1 MVYNWGIGLQSSKES
16 QVIERNGYT
25 MSQLLKTITT
35 SAPTTDIPFNR
46 PCLLGNELV
55 NMMEC
60 LDQGHLSGNGDFT
73 KRCERFFEERFGFKK
88 ALLTTSCTDALE
100 MTALLMNLQP
110 GDEVIMP
117 SFTFVSTANAFLL
130 RGAKIVFA
138 DSEADTPNIDV
149 QKLEALITEKTRAV
163 VVVHYAGM
171 ACNMDALLALT
182 QRHHLFLIEDAAHA
196 IDAYYKGKTLGSF
209 GQMST
214 FSFHETKNIICGEGG
229 LLAVNDPALID
240 RAEIIREKGTNRTA
254 FFRGQVDKYT
264 WQDIGS
270 SFLPADYVAA
280 FLWAQLENMAQ
291 IQSRRLEIW
300 RHYEQLL
307 KPLAEKGL
315 AQLPKIPQHAS
326 NNAHMFYLV
335 CNSLEQRTY
344 IIDTLKKDK
353 IQAVFHY
360 LPLHESP
367 YYGPHHDGRNLENVT
382 RYADCLLRLP
392 LYYDLT
398 PELVERVAKVVIAA
412 CVSFE
417 LASRER

>member
-1 MVYNWGIGLQSSKES
+1 
-16 QVIERNGYT
+16 

-35 SAPTTDIPFNR
+35 SAPTTDIPFNK

-130 RGAKIVFA
+130 RGAKIVFT
-138 DSEADTPNIDV
+138 DSETDTPNIDV
-149 QKLEALITEKTRAV
+149 SKLEALITEKTRAV

-171 ACNMDALLALT
+171 ACDMDALVALT

-196 IDAYYKGKTLGSF
+196 IDAYYNGKPLGSF

-214 FSFHETKNIICGEGG
+214 FSFHETKNIVCGEGG

-254 FFRGQVDKYT
+254 FFRGQVDKYN

-291 IQSRRLEIW
+291 IQARRLEIW
-300 RHYEQLL
+300 RQYEQLL

-315 AQLPKIPQHAS
+315 AQLPKIPPYAS

-335 CNSLEQRTY
+335 CNSLEQRTH

-367 YYGPHHDGRNLENVT
+367 YYGPHHDGRVLENVT

-398 PELVERVAKVVIAA
+398 PELVERVAKVAIAA
-412 CVSFE
+412 CVGFE
-417 LASRER
+417 LAARER